1 MNTLSSQQPLL
12 QPQALGHALRHLSD
26 AELQAYRAAK
36 HYAAWRDMSAA
47 EQQLGILA
55 LRGSDA
61 LDLLQRLTTNDL
73 SKLTVPAAAN
83 GIATA
88 GEGAQTV
95 FVTEKA
101 RILDVATVLVR
112 QCQSEQQAQGK
123 QQGKQQDLLLLLSN
137 GQAEPI
143 LQWLDKYTFIDDV
156 HISNATNQYAQIMLM
171 GPRSPQVLNN
181 LTRTDFL
188 EDPQFGDLRVH
199 HWKTSRIGGSEVI
212 VVKQPTLCELC
223 YLLLVPVEEIAQV
236 RAVFQQLN
244 GIGNELREGAAAQS
258 VPQISEAVF
267 ETLRIEAGWGRW
279 GAEWTLEHN
288 PLEAALVSMV
298 SFTKG
303 CYIGQ
308 EVIARLDTYNK
319 TKVHLVGFVADEP
332 LPVGAQF
339 FDETAKNNHGNTG
352 SGVASGVGSV
362 TSATFSPELDKYLA
376 LGYLRTA
383 YANPGVQMQ
392 ARAADT
398 SITATI
404 VKLPFVM

>member
-1 MNTLSSQQPLL
+1 MNTLLSQPSQ
-12 QPQALGHALRHLSD
+12 LSD
-26 AELQAYRAAK
+26 AELQAYHLAK

-47 EQQLGILA
+47 EQHLGKLA
-55 LRGSDA
+55 LRGNDA
-61 LDLLQRLTTNDL
+61 LDLLQRLSTNDV
-73 SKLTVPAAAN
+73 SKLAAH
-83 GIATA
+83 THA
-88 GEGAQTV
+88 GEGTQTA

-112 QCQSEQQAQGK
+112 QHRSEQQPQTE
-123 QQGKQQDLLLLLSN
+123 QREILLLLSN

-143 LQWLDKYTFIDDV
+143 GRWLDKYTFIDDV
-156 HISNATNQYAQIMLM
+156 HVSDVTHEYAEILLM
-171 GPRSPQVLNN
+171 GPRSAQVLDE
-181 LTRTDFL
+181 LTRTHSSEHPPFH
-188 EDPQFGDLRVH
+188 ELRMN
-199 HWKTSRIGGSEVI
+199 HWKTAQIGGAEVI

-223 YLLLVPVEEIAQV
+223 YLLLVPAAEGAQV
-236 RAVFQQLN
+236 RAVFQQISSNTL
-244 GIGNELREGAAAQS
+244 
-258 VPQISEAVF
+258 PQISEAVF
-267 ETLRIEAGWGRW
+267 ETLRIEAGWGKL

-332 LPVGAQF
+332 ILVGAKF
-339 FDETAKNNHGNTG
+339 LDETAKTG
-352 SGVASGVGSV
+352 ADIGSV
-362 TSATFSPELDKYLA
+362 TSTTFSPELGKYIA

-383 YANPGVQMQ
+383 YANPGVQMN
-392 ARAADT
+392 ALAADT
-398 SITATI
+398 SIAVTI